1 MTENWPIVEV
11 TADRLEQIRETYSGD
26 TISNKAIRRPF
37 SHEGQLFVS
46 VGSRHG
52 GNLPP
57 CEECYRIV
65 PREQF
70 DGPTTWY
77 GESKTGGDWASE
89 RRDQPEGF
97 YHGMLIQRGKSEWV
111 LVGPPIEF
119 HLKKGS
125 TGSQKPTLL

>member
-1 MTENWPIVEV
+1 MTKTWRIIEV
-11 TADRLEQIRETYSGD
+11 TADRLEEIRETYSGD
-26 TISNKAIRRPF
+26 TIANKTIRRPF
-37 SHEGQLFVS
+37 THEGHLFVS
-46 VGSRHG
+46 VGGRTG

-57 CEECYRIV
+57 REECYRIV

-77 GESKTGGDWASE
+77 GDPKDDPDK
-89 RRDQPEGF
+89 RRAQPEGF

-119 HLKKGS
+119 QLRKGS
-125 TGSQKPTLL
+125 TRSQKLTLL